1 MPRLAPAQRAA
12 LGVERR
18 EQILAAAVRL
28 WTGHGFE
35 ATTLDAIAREAG
47 IAKGTVYLYFAT
59 KEELLAA
66 AVERFSLLP
75 DVAAFGA
82 ELADLPVR
90 EAVPRL
96 AELLWSRL
104 RGSAP
109 LVGLLLRELV
119 LRPAEAR
126 TFVQSVVLPVNGA
139 FAAWLEGRVRAGEIR
154 AVDTFVAG
162 ARLHRHAD
170 DLRLDPARA
179 GRRGRPPDRRA
190 RRGRDRERPL
200 PPRHPRAGRGSPAR
214 RAQPLSRK
222 GPPPDSPEARPVIE
236 FFVLMIVWGF
246 VMLRWITGGKGYE

>member
-1 MPRLAPAQRAA
+1 VPRLAPAQRAA
-12 LGVERR
+12 LGAERR
-18 EQILAAAVRL
+18 EQILEAAVRL
-28 WTGHGFE
+28 WAGHGFE
-35 ATTLDAIAREAG
+35 ATTLEAIAREAG

-59 KEELLAA
+59 KEDLVAA

-126 TFVQSVVLPVNGA
+126 TFLSSVVLPVNGA

-154 AVDTFVAG
+154 PVDTFVAARAFIGMLMIFVWTQHVLGGEAVRPIDGSAVVATASDLFLHGILAPAAALPPG
-162 ARLHRHAD
+162 ARN
-170 DLRLDPARA
+170 
-179 GRRGRPPDRRA
+179 
-190 RRGRDRERPL
+190 
-200 PPRHPRAGRGSPAR
+200 PRAGRARFRTPRRPA
-214 RAQPLSRK
+214 P
-222 GPPPDSPEARPVIE
+222 
-236 FFVLMIVWGF
+236 
-246 VMLRWITGGKGYE
+246 

>member
-12 LGVERR
+12 LGAERR
-18 EQILAAAVRL
+18 EQILQAAVRL

-35 ATTLDAIAREAG
+35 ATTLEAIAREAG

-59 KEELLAA
+59 KEDLLAA
-66 AVERFSLLP
+66 AVERWSLLP
-75 DVAAFGA
+75 DVAAVLGP

-90 EAVPRL
+90 DAVPRL
-96 AELLWSRL
+96 AELVWTRL

-154 AVDTFVAG
+154 AVDTFVAARAFIGMLMIFVWTQHVLGGEAVRPIEGRDVVATASDVFLHGILAPAAAPPPG
-162 ARLHRHAD
+162 ARN
-170 DLRLDPARA
+170 
-179 GRRGRPPDRRA
+179 
-190 RRGRDRERPL
+190 
-200 PPRHPRAGRGSPAR
+200 PRAGRARLRTPRRPA
-214 RAQPLSRK
+214 S
-222 GPPPDSPEARPVIE
+222 
-236 FFVLMIVWGF
+236 
-246 VMLRWITGGKGYE
+246 

>member
-12 LGVERR
+12 LGAERR
-18 EQILAAAVRL
+18 EQILEAAVRL

-59 KEELLAA
+59 KEDLVAA

-75 DVAAFGA
+75 DVAAFGS

-96 AELLWSRL
+96 AELLWTRL

-109 LVGLLLRELV
+109 LIGLLLRELV

-126 TFVQSVVLPVNGA
+126 SFVSSVVLPVNGA
-139 FAAWLEGRVRAGEIR
+139 FAAWLEGRVRAGELR
-154 AVDTFVAG
+154 AVDTFVA
-162 ARLHRHAD
+162 
-170 DLRLDPARA
+170 ARA
-179 GRRGRPPDRRA
+179 FVGMLMIFVWTQHVLGGEAVRPIDGSAVVATASDLFLHGILAPAAAPPPRA
-190 RRGRDRERPL
+190 RN
-200 PPRHPRAGRGSPAR
+200 PRAGRARLRTPRRPA
-214 RAQPLSRK
+214 P
-222 GPPPDSPEARPVIE
+222 
-236 FFVLMIVWGF
+236 
-246 VMLRWITGGKGYE
+246 